1 MTSVGEVKLALERS
15 CELLRDAYRSVREAQ
30 SALDEALEVLADAGA
45 NHHEELVPPGFL
57 SAKEGFADELERLVG
72 SLELVQRL
80 AVEL

>member
-1 MTSVGEVKLALERS
+1 MTSVGEVRIALEQS

-30 SALDEALEVLADAGA
+30 HAVDEAVDILVAASA
-45 NHHEELVPPGFL
+45 HHHESLVPAGFVK
-57 SAKEGFADELERLVG
+57 AGERFADELELIVV

>member
-30 SALDEALEVLADAGA
+30 AALDEAVDLLAEAST
-45 NHHEELVPPGFL
+45 NHHESLVPAEFVK
-57 SAKEGFADELERLVG
+57 ARERFADELDLIVG
-72 SLELVQRL
+72 SLDLVQRL